1 MEHQTLTS
9 SQAASGSLGQ
19 PTIDD
24 ALIQEITRTIVDAI
38 HPERVILFGS
48 RGRGDHRADSD
59 LDVFVEWE
67 TPESRLDRYMKV
79 LSLFHGRRWS
89 MDLIVMT
96 PQEVRERR
104 NSGHSMV
111 PIIEREGKVLFD
123 RSWAIPNA

>member
-1 MEHQTLTS
+1 MQDQITATEQE
-9 SQAASGSLGQ
+9 SLRAVDK
-19 PTIDD
+19 PVIDD
-24 ALIQEITRTIVDAI
+24 ALIEEITRRIVEGV

-48 RGRGDHRADSD
+48 RSRGDNHSDSD

-96 PQEVRERR
+96 PKEVRERR
-104 NSGHSMV
+104 NSRHSIV

-123 RSWAIPNA
+123 RSLVISNA